1 MDNRMTVEEAAR
13 LMGCSSETVRL
24 ALIKEI
30 LPFGFAVRRKS
41 KYTFVIFRKK
51 FEEYTG
57 IDSRKGDKLSVE
69 LLIIKYSSKVK

>member
-1 MDNRMTVEEAAR
+1 MPNRMTVEAAR

-30 LPFGFAVRRKS
+30 LPFGFAVKRKS

-51 FEEYTG
+51 FEEFTG
-57 IDSRKGDKLSVE
+57 IDSCKRKEKND
-69 LLIIKYSSKVK
+69 